1 MFPQVHIFSNL
12 NYIMVVKTSY
22 HSLLT
27 QMTCSPFIIVESR
40 VRSWVQDTR
49 KIRMEVNNW
58 LLIIC
63 MIQMCL
69 TNSRTRRES
78 LNWS

>member
-27 QMTCSPFIIVESR
+27 QMTCSPFIIVEPR

-69 TNSRTRRES
+69 ANSRTRRES